1 MKKLKETSIV
11 IVILLLIFSNLKLIN
26 TTKQLNKEIHTKNQ
40 TILTSFNVSSYSVLK
55 TLNTSLS
62 NNELYIGKNGF
73 VINYLKKDIREM
85 NNAILDLSNNVEGN
99 NRVDLLPLV
108 NILDSFSVFLGSL
121 YTHHKGHL
129 ENSNEQ
135 EQYIDLDS
143 NKIEGIIVIKETI
156 ADLINIQNSVEGNKD
171 RWIKI
176 LEELTHYSNNK
187 DLEDKRLK
195 IEKINKSLTKG

>member
-195 IEKINKSLTKG
+195 IEEINKSLTKG